1 MTCTKFKLT
10 TVAALVFA
18 ATNANAAL
26 YKVVEVDVPT
36 SIVLGDVQN
45 SFGVAIQPGSAN
57 DGTNDLLLGC
67 FDSTAANCSNASNED
82 PADNKFLAAVEVR
95 LAQEGFGD
103 NKTLFEEGVSY
114 REEVPFAMDAA
125 FQYIQEFED
134 FENYCDSELGYNTCK
149 SWAVARWN
157 TWSREINDLSYVSA
171 QAFVQ
176 GGAPI
181 SQYNVV
187 INSLDKIGSPLGIQS
202 NGSDIRHNTVA
213 TVPLSTSSESR
224 AWGALTVDNG
234 GTDIIYNFGS
244 ISVKG
249 PATETSSTTFSSK
262 AAIWK
267 DGEVHQFTWE
277 QGDTPQTG
285 DYFAQG
291 SMRSLVANS
300 GKLYGVGFD
309 TANGNG
315 DRQDMNASVFI
326 SDGLDIS
333 TATWE
338 KTKFV
343 AGAQVNSDSS
353 DYKYSNSIATDIND
367 NLFAVG
373 YSKRNGS
380 VPESGSAGNKIFVVP
395 DVSVPTPRAVYLTG
409 GIFFGGSSGEAK
421 AVNNFNEFVG
431 QVDAET
437 KREVGGSERRHRG
450 FIYPYPVEAPND
462 VRVDKVFGGQ
472 AWWLDD
478 LTNGANTDG
487 QDYSN
492 ANNYFRVIDATDIN
506 DAGVISGTAIKCT
519 VNGTAQPY
527 DTTAHNSYCG
537 GAASNAVEEVVA
549 VKLIP
554 ISGATEEDI
563 QTRSTDTE
571 KVDRQGAGL
580 GWLGLTV
587 LGLLGFRR
595 KFK

>member
-10 TVAALVFA
+10 TVAALVLA

-26 YKVVEVDVPT
+26 YKVVEVTP
-36 SIVLGDVQN
+36 SIKDA
-45 SFGVAIQPGSAN
+45 SEIFGVAIQPGTAS
-57 DGTNDLLLGC
+57 DGTNDLPLGC
-67 FDSTAANCSNASNED
+67 FDSTATNCADTTFKLAGETRNAVD
-82 PADNKFLAAVEVR
+82 
-95 LAQEGFGD
+95 GIG
-103 NKTLFEEGVSY
+103 Y
-114 REEVPFAMDAA
+114 REEVPFAMDAP
-125 FQYIQEFED
+125 FQYIQERDD
-134 FENYCDSELGYNTCK
+134 FENYCYRELRYSTCE
-149 SWAVARWN
+149 SWADNRWA
-157 TWSREINDLSYVSA
+157 TWSKESDFSYVNA
-171 QAFVQ
+171 KAFV
-176 GGAPI
+176 GKDGSSI
-181 SQYNVV
+181 SSFNVS
-187 INSLDKIGSPLGIQS
+187 ITALDDSGSPLGIES
-202 NGSDIRHNTVA
+202 NGNDIRYNAVTTA
-213 TVPLSTSSESR
+213 PLTTSSESR
-224 AWGALTVDNG
+224 AWGALTVDNA

-244 ISVKG
+244 ISIKG
-249 PATETSSTTFSSK
+249 PATGTSNTTFSSK

-267 DGEVHQFTWE
+267 DGEVHQFIWK

-291 SMRSLVANS
+291 SMRGLAENS

-309 TANGNG
+309 TVNGNG
-315 DRQDMNASVFI
+315 DLQDMNASVFI

-333 TATWE
+333 TATWN
-338 KTKFV
+338 TKIV
-343 AGAQVNSDSS
+343 SGAEVNSGSSS
-353 DYKYSNSIATDIND
+353 DDARYSNSVLSDINQ

-373 YSKRNGS
+373 YSKRNGY
-380 VPESGSAGNKIFVVP
+380 VPESGSAGNKIFVVT
-395 DVSVPTPRAVYLTG
+395 DASASTPTATYLSG
-409 GIFFGGSSGEAK
+409 GIFFGGSGGEAK

-431 QVDAET
+431 QIDAET
-437 KREVGGSERRHRG
+437 TREVDGSERRHRG
-450 FIYPYPVEAPND
+450 FIYPY
-462 VRVDKVFGGQ
+462 Q
-472 AWWLDD
+472 ATGTDASRIALFESKSWWLDD

-492 ANNYFRVIDATDIN
+492 ANNFFRVIDATDIN

-549 VKLIP
+549 VKLVP